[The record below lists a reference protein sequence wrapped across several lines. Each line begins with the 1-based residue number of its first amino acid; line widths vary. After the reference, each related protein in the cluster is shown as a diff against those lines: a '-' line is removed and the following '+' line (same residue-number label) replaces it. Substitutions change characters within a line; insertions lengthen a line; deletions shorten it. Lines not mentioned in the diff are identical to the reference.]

1 MKKISILLTIVLGFT
16 LFSCDNPGDGKISTD
31 VVDNTKTASGT
42 YDASIGPR
50 FEFDETE
57 HNFGNMIQGE
67 KVSYSFHFA
76 NTGNSDLIITKVRSS
91 CGCTA
96 SNYPKTAIKPGE
108 ESKIDVTFNSTH
120 KKGHQNKS
128 ITILANTE
136 PNITV
141 LRIKARV
148 LMPEKN

>member
-67 KVSYSFHFA
+67 KVSYDFQFT
-76 NTGNSDLIITKVRSS
+76 NTGGADLIINKVSTS

-108 ESKIDVTFNSTH
+108 ISKIEVTFDSRH

-128 ITILANTE
+128 IAIIANTE
-136 PNITV
+136 PNRTV
-141 LRIKARV
+141 LRVKARV